1 MSGESK
7 TDTDGANN
15 EEGGPDPAAKPSRTL
30 MAGTST
36 DPKGPEPKGPE
47 PDASGTNAA
56 STPARKAKGKTLAGG
71 TMGSTR
77 GKYWNR
83 APSDPDVED
92 AEILDEVTAEELID
106 TPPGPPPKKPAAPPR
121 TPPRKPPGRPKSVP
135 APPLKSRNKPPLK
148 DRGAAAAT
156 PTSKS
161 VPPSPPRSTP
171 PSPPLKSTPPSPPLK
186 STPPPKAEDSKPSQ
200 PSARPSRPSD
210 RGSQPGTRSSR
221 PEPKR
226 ASHPGPPRPKSEPP
240 AALDRAPSPT
250 PSAPT
255 PSPAPIA
262 TPTPTPAAIPAAPTP
277 SLDLEPLEAVCQAE
291 LVTSAKDPARAAR
304 LHFELGRAA
313 DNPGEALKH
322 FRLALEKAPDFLPA
336 IRAARELHLDK
347 GNVKM
352 AAPLFDAEIKLAPSA
367 HAKATLLWAKGCAWL
382 DHEEDREAAR
392 ACFAEAAEVAP
403 EDPTIVKALQ
413 HVEQK
418 AKDWSKLTSALELEA
433 NATREDAR
441 HRAAVVTTR
450 ARMLERRLQKADDAV
465 EQLQLALQLDPQTP
479 LASPELKRLLYA
491 SGRWRELVGALEREA
506 SLTTNDEVRAQAW
519 WNIAHIHSER
529 LGSHAEAIAAMEN
542 AAKISGNDAGLLEE
556 LSRAYEAQGDD
567 RGAASA
573 LERLAQAVER
583 PTEKV
588 AVYQRLAEL
597 ADRADG
603 DAQAA
608 VRWYEHALAI
618 DPSFSPA
625 LRALDRLY
633 AKVGNWQALA
643 TTYAAEGGAGGPSAK
658 RAAAFARAA
667 GIFDRELGRPDL
679 ATTHYARALALDPSH
694 EGAFKSLVR
703 LYSAAGA
710 HHELIELYDR
720 AVDRARS
727 EDIAIAYLFKMGS
740 LYEDVL
746 GDPANAVEIYQ
757 RILQR
762 DAKHV
767 GAIHAVQRAAEQ
779 AGQARALV
787 EALDAEAALTKDDT
801 LLVRLQHRA
810 AEVVADDLGDL
821 DGALSRLTT
830 LLKRAPRDIATLETL
845 ARIHRRLG
853 RHEDLLQINAQ
864 QLAVTDDDAKVS
876 LLVSMGDLAERELG
890 KPDVAIRWFKQA
902 LDLDPEHALAG
913 AAVGRLLRAT
923 GDYRE
928 LSKVIA
934 AELGSRT
941 DPREVA
947 RLCVQLGEVHEVHL
961 GDPKAAI
968 EAYRRALETIAG
980 YRPAVDALIRVYGA
994 QQAHE
999 ELATMLALAAE
1010 DAGDPRLGLEAE
1022 LLAATL
1028 RAERLNRGDEAAATI
1043 EAIVDRDPQNIAAL
1057 RALETLY
1064 VDSDAVGPLAEV
1076 LTRQADVLAHRQGR
1090 VAALVARGRLLERTS
1105 GDEADGAIRSVCTAV
1120 LAADPTNDWAL
1131 AALGRLA
1138 DRTQDGTLKADVENR
1153 YTQAITDDNLLAD
1166 HYAELGAALGTSNPA
1181 AALNAYRAAL
1191 EHAPEHLTAIR
1202 GMAAMAAAMGDA
1214 STMVEAYRREAAW
1227 RRDEKASAQLYVQS
1241 AAVLARLGDLEGA
1254 IGDSEKALSTFPD
1267 HEQAAA
1273 QLIAFLLKANKTSRL
1288 TEQLA
1293 QAAHAANTID
1303 RKVALWREVGRLH
1316 AERGRDLGAA
1326 ITAVRRALEAKSD
1339 DMQTILQL
1347 AELHARDE
1355 QHDEAAEL
1363 LARAVAIEDGNLDAH
1378 LKLAL
1383 LYGEHLDEPKKAH
1396 RHIDRVLKDRPQD
1409 RDALRLRL
1417 SLQLAEGEREAA
1429 RETSDALLEAAGDDD
1444 RIRAWAL
1451 VEIGRS
1457 ELAAGDS
1464 EAAAEAFHGAICLV
1478 GLEGEAASAYGKL
1491 LGDKE
1496 PWDRYASA
1504 LSTYIKNSKSKSDVQ
1519 RTDLAAV
1526 YLELARVQH
1535 RRLDKAVDAFR
1546 TIEQGVARCGAM
1558 PELELR
1564 QAELLVA
1571 THQHNEALLAFQA
1584 LTAKHPQH
1592 HETWRGL
1599 VRVFQQLGRGAEASI
1614 TASAIVALGEA
1625 TDAERALAAERT
1637 LRPGAARPGSF
1648 AATSIRALSAGAKED
1663 EEAIAGLFHALA
1675 DPLGKTYPI
1684 PFDMYGVRK
1693 SDRIKARQPHPVR
1706 QEVDALCQI
1715 FAIEDVDLYVHA
1727 GMGGDVTVE
1736 VGDPPSLMVPAS
1748 VAELPEAQRIF
1759 MLSRPLAAIAAG
1771 LHPVLK
1777 LGVEETGLVL
1787 AAAVR
1792 RLVPNFEDGQHDM
1805 DRLAILQDRLS
1816 PSWFGRGKV
1825 DEAVQRYY
1833 AQPVDAPTWAPT
1845 VNRTATRA
1853 AAILCSD
1860 LDAVMDG
1867 LRVAGDIETKARG
1880 EALVASSEIAA
1891 DVLRNWMSERALE
1904 VRRLAGIIGG

>member
-1 MSGESK
+1 MCE
-7 TDTDGANN
+7 
-15 EEGGPDPAAKPSRTL
+15 
-30 MAGTST
+30 
-36 DPKGPEPKGPE
+36 
-47 PDASGTNAA
+47 
-56 STPARKAKGKTLAGG
+56 
-71 TMGSTR
+71 
-77 GKYWNR
+77 
-83 APSDPDVED
+83 
-92 AEILDEVTAEELID
+92 
-106 TPPGPPPKKPAAPPR
+106 
-121 TPPRKPPGRPKSVP
+121 
-135 APPLKSRNKPPLK
+135 
-148 DRGAAAAT
+148 
-156 PTSKS
+156 
-161 VPPSPPRSTP
+161 
-171 PSPPLKSTPPSPPLK
+171 
-186 STPPPKAEDSKPSQ
+186 
-200 PSARPSRPSD
+200 
-210 RGSQPGTRSSR
+210 
-221 PEPKR
+221 
-226 ASHPGPPRPKSEPP
+226 
-240 AALDRAPSPT
+240 
-250 PSAPT
+250 
-255 PSPAPIA
+255 
-262 TPTPTPAAIPAAPTP
+262 
-277 SLDLEPLEAVCQAE
+277 AE
-291 LVTSAKDPARAAR
+291 LKASAKDPARAAR
-304 LHFELGRAA
+304 LHFELGRATG
-313 DNPGEALKH
+313 DHGDALKH

-336 IRAARELHLDK
+336 IRATRELHLAK

-367 HAKATLLWAKGCAWL
+367 NAKATLLWAKGCAWL
-382 DHEEDREAAR
+382 DHERDEDAAR
-392 ACFAEAAEVAP
+392 ACFAEAAAVAP
-403 EDPTIVKALQ
+403 EDPTILKALQ
-413 HVEQK
+413 HTEQK
-418 AKDWSKLTSALELEA
+418 AKDWPKLSDALELEA

-441 HRAAVVTTR
+441 HRAAVVTAR
-450 ARMLERRLQKADDAV
+450 ARLMDRRLQQSNEAV

-479 LASPELKRLLYA
+479 LASPELKRLLYGD
-491 SGRWRELVGALEREA
+491 GRWRELVGALEREA
-506 SLTTNDEVRAQAW
+506 GLTSNDEVRAQAW
-519 WNIAHIHSER
+519 WNIARIHAER
-529 LGSHAEAIAAMEN
+529 LGSLAEAIVALEN
-542 AAKISGNDAGLLEE
+542 AAKIAGDDAGLLEE
-556 LSRAYEAQGDD
+556 LARAYESHGDE

-597 ADRADG
+597 ADRHDG
-603 DAQAA
+603 DPQTA
-608 VRWYEHALAI
+608 VRWYEQALAL
-618 DPSFSPA
+618 DPAFSPA

-679 ATTHYARALALDPSH
+679 ATSHYARALALDPTH

-727 EDIAIAYLFKMGS
+727 EDIAVAYLFKMGS

-746 GDPANAVEIYQ
+746 GDPSSAVEIYQ

-762 DAKHV
+762 DARHV

-801 LLVRLQHRA
+801 RLVRLQHRA
-810 AEVVADDLGDL
+810 AEVVSDDLGDL
-821 DGALSRLTT
+821 DGALPRLTAI
-830 LLKRAPRDIATLETL
+830 LKRAPRDIATLETL
-845 ARIHRRLG
+845 ARIYRRLG
-853 RHEDLLQINAQ
+853 RHEDLLQINVQ

-890 KPDVAIRWFKQA
+890 KADVAIRWFKQA

-928 LSKVIA
+928 LSKVLT

-941 DPREVA
+941 DPRDVA
-947 RLCVQLGEVHEVHL
+947 RLSVQLGEVHEVHL
-961 GDPKAAI
+961 GDPKAAT

-994 QQAHE
+994 QQDHE
-999 ELATMLALAAE
+999 ELANMLALAAE

-1022 LLAATL
+1022 LLAATI
-1028 RAERLNRGDEAAATI
+1028 RAERLNKSDEAASTI

-1057 RALETLY
+1057 RTLEALY
-1064 VDSDAVGPLAEV
+1064 VDNDAVGPLANV
-1076 LTRQADVLAHRQGR
+1076 LTRQADVLAHREGR
-1090 VAALVARGRLLERTS
+1090 VAALVARGRLLEQAP
-1105 GDEADGAIRSVCTAV
+1105 GEENDGAIRAVCTAV
-1120 LAADPTNDWAL
+1120 LAADATNEWAL
-1131 AALGRLA
+1131 AALARLA
-1138 DRTQDGTLKADVENR
+1138 ERTQDGTLRADVENR
-1153 YTQAITDDNLLAD
+1153 YTKAATDDNLLAD
-1166 HYAELGAALGTSNPA
+1166 HYTKLGAALGSSNPA

-1191 EHAPEHLTAIR
+1191 EHAPEHLSAIR
-1202 GMAAMAAAMGDA
+1202 GMAAMAATMGDA
-1214 STMVEAYRREAAW
+1214 ATMVDAYRREAGW
-1227 RRDEKASAQLYVQS
+1227 RRDDKASAQLYVQS
-1241 AAVLARLGDLEGA
+1241 AAVLSRLGDLEGA
-1254 IGDSEKALSTFPD
+1254 IGDSERALSTFPD

-1273 QLIAFLLKANKTSRL
+1273 QLIAFLLKANKAARL
-1288 TEQLA
+1288 IEQLS
-1293 QAAHAANTID
+1293 QAAHAATTVE
-1303 RKVALWREVGRLH
+1303 RTVALWREVGKLH
-1316 AERGRDLGAA
+1316 AERSRDLGAA
-1326 ITAVRRALEAKSD
+1326 ISAVRRALEAKSD
-1339 DMQTILQL
+1339 DMATILQL
-1347 AELHARDE
+1347 AELHGRDQ

-1363 LARAVAIEDGNLDAH
+1363 LARAVAIDDGNVDAH
-1378 LKLAL
+1378 LKLAT

-1396 RHIDRVLKDRPQD
+1396 RHIDRVLRDRPQD
-1409 RDALRLRL
+1409 RQALRLRL
-1417 SLQLAEGEREAA
+1417 SLQLAAKDRDAA
-1429 RETSDALLEAAGDDD
+1429 RATSEQLLEAAGDDD
-1444 RIRAWAL
+1444 QMRAWAL

-1464 EAAAEAFHGAICLV
+1464 KAAAEAFHGAIGLV
-1478 GLEGEAASAYGKL
+1478 GLQGEAASAYGKL

-1496 PWDRYASA
+1496 PWDRYADA
-1504 LSTYIKNSKSKSDVQ
+1504 LSTHIKRAKSKSNVDKTQ
-1519 RTDLAAV
+1519 LAAA

-1571 THQHNEALLAFQA
+1571 THQHNDALIAFQT

-1599 VRVFQQLGRGAEASI
+1599 LRVFQQLGQGAEASI

-1625 TDAERALAAERT
+1625 SEAERALADERT

-1648 AATSIRALSAGAKED
+1648 AASSIRALSAGTKED
-1663 EEAIAGLFHALA
+1663 EEAVAGLFNALA
-1675 DPLGKTYPI
+1675 DPLGKTYGI
-1684 PFDMYGVRK
+1684 PFEMYGIRK

-1727 GMGGDVTVE
+1727 GVGGDVTVE
-1736 VGDPPSLMVPAS
+1736 VGDPPALMVPAS
-1748 VAELPEAQRIF
+1748 VADLPEAQRIF
-1759 MLSRPLAAIAAG
+1759 LLSRPLAAIAAG

-1777 LGVEETGLVL
+1777 LGTEETGLVL

-1833 AQPVDAPTWAPT
+1833 AQPLDVRTWAPT
-1845 VNRTATRA
+1845 VKRTATRA

-1860 LDAVMDG
+1860 LDAVMDA
-1867 LRVAGDIETKARG
+1867 LRIAGDIEGEGRG
-1880 EALVASSEIAA
+1880 EALVASSELAA
-1891 DVLRNWMSERALE
+1891 DVLRSWMSERALE
-1904 VRRLAGIIGG
+1904 VRRLAGIVGG